1 MGNESMRFRLLQGQ
15 NIFQF
20 LKIENTNTQQNTSV
34 QGYISWE
41 IQLYELVR
49 TNALTRPLMCI
60 AMN

>member
-34 QGYISWE
+34 QGYIS
-41 IQLYELVR
+41 
-49 TNALTRPLMCI
+49 
-60 AMN
+60 